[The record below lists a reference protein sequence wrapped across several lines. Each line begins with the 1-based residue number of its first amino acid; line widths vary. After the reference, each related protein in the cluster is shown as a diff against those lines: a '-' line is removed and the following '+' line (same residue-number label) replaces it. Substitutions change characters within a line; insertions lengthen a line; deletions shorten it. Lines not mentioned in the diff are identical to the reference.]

1 MSNHKLGLLL
11 LPFVPL
17 TAIGIVEVAGSIM
30 PPRPTPVAAAPDCV
44 LPVPA
49 RRFAEPPPSPPE
61 PPASEPAI
69 PRAVVST

>member
-1 MSNHKLGLLL
+1 MSNKKLGLLL

-30 PPRPTPVAAAPDCV
+30 PPKHEPVAVAPDCV
-44 LPVPA
+44 LPAAPPV
-49 RRFAEPPPSPPE
+49 RRFAEPPPAPE
-61 PPASEPAI
+61 PAM